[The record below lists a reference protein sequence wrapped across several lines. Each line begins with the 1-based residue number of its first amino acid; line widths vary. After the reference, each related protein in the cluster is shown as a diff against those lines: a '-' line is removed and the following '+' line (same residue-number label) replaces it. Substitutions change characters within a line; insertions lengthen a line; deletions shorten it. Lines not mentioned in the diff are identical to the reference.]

1 MKRFIRIDNQ
11 IIEKIGNSGFKVSS
25 IKLFERQNRVKLN
38 LENVPYVSSG
48 SRRLDSIIIQNLTIS
63 LVNCRIDFEKNSN
76 YVKIEYL
83 NHNLIFY
90 IPDHHY
96 KSFVLCSLS
105 CYLSLSLT

>member
-48 SRRLDSIIIQNLTIS
+48 SRRLDSIIIQNLT
-63 LVNCRIDFEKNSN
+63 EG
-76 YVKIEYL
+76 KIKYEEL
-83 NHNLIFY
+83 DI
-90 IPDHHY
+90 
-96 KSFVLCSLS
+96 KQK
-105 CYLSLSLT
+105 

>member
-48 SRRLDSIIIQNLTIS
+48 SRRLDSLIIQNLT
-63 LVNCRIDFEKNSN
+63 EG
-76 YVKIEYL
+76 KIKYEDL
-83 NHNLIFY
+83 NIEQ
-90 IPDHHY
+90 
-96 KSFVLCSLS
+96 K
-105 CYLSLSLT
+105 